1 MMPDKNKLI
10 LVLDY
15 GMGNVGSI
23 LNMLRHIGANAD
35 VATEP
40 EHLDDARGIIL
51 PGVGH
56 FDRAMENLTWS
67 GMADALKHVVSNRA
81 LPVLGICLGMQLMC
95 KSSEEGS
102 VAGLGLVNAHVR
114 RFKFSCDSGLK
125 VPHVG
130 WNKVLVQ
137 REGTVLGDL
146 VDHSARYYFVHSYCV
161 SCENSEDIIG
171 NTHYGVDFVS
181 AFQHEN
187 ITGVQFHPE
196 KSHKYG
202 MQLFENFVKSLS

>member
-1 MMPDKNKLI
+1 MSDVKKSV

-23 LNMLRHIGANAD
+23 LNMLRHIGASAD
-35 VATEP
+35 VATLP
-40 EHLDDARGIIL
+40 EHLAHARGIIL

-56 FDRAMENLTWS
+56 FDRAMENLTCT
-67 GMADALKHVVSNRA
+67 GMADALKHAVINHA

-102 VAGLGLVNAHVR
+102 VSGLGLIEAHVR
-114 RFKFSCDSGLK
+114 RFNFTSDSGLK
-125 VPHVG
+125 IPHMG
-130 WNKVLVQ
+130 WNKVLLQ
-137 REGTVLGDL
+137 REGSVLGDP
-146 VDHSARYYFVHSYCV
+146 VDIPARYYFVHSYYV
-161 SCENSEDIIG
+161 SCENANDIVGITS
-171 NTHYGVDFVS
+171 NGVDFVS
-181 AFQHEN
+181 AFQRGN

-202 MQLFENFVKSLS
+202 MQLFDNFVKSLS

>member
-1 MMPDKNKLI
+1 MSDINTPI

-23 LNMLRHIGANAD
+23 LNMLRYIGAKAD
-35 VATEP
+35 VATHP
-40 EHLDDARGIIL
+40 EHLVGARGLVL

-56 FDRAMENLTWS
+56 FDRAMESLTRS
-67 GMADALKHVVSNRA
+67 GMADALKHAVSSRA

-102 VAGLGLVNAHVR
+102 VAGLGLVDAHVR
-114 RFKFSCDSGLK
+114 RFNLSCDCGLK
-125 VPHVG
+125 VPHMG
-130 WNKVLVQ
+130 WNKVILQ

-146 VDHSARYYFVHSYCV
+146 NDIPAKYYFVHSYYV
-161 SCENSEDIIG
+161 ACENTEDIIG
-171 NTHYGVDFVS
+171 NTRYGIEFVS
-181 AFQHEN
+181 AFQHGN

-202 MQLFENFVKSLS
+202 MQLFNNFVQSLP

>member
-1 MMPDKNKLI
+1 MNNPI

-23 LNMLRHIGANAD
+23 LNMLRHIGASAD
-35 VATEP
+35 VATHP
-40 EHLDDARGIIL
+40 EHLLSARAIVL

-56 FDRAMENLTWS
+56 FDRAMENLTRT
-67 GMADALKHVVSNRA
+67 GMADALKHAVGNRA

-102 VAGLGLVNAHVR
+102 ASGLGFIDAHVR
-114 RFKFSCDSGLK
+114 RFNLSCESGLK
-125 VPHVG
+125 VPHMG
-130 WNKVLVQ
+130 WNKVIVQ
-137 REGTVLGDL
+137 REGTLLGDSID
-146 VDHSARYYFVHSYCV
+146 VPARYYFVHSYYV

-171 NTHYGVDFVS
+171 YTNYGMEFVS
-181 AFQHEN
+181 AFQYRN
-187 ITGVQFHPE
+187 IIGVQFHPE

-202 MQLFENFVKSLS
+202 MQLFENFVNSLP